1 MSDYMADL
9 DKVLGGVSGSV
20 PKGIKVEKKG
30 SNMDLDMTDF
40 LTLMITELTNQGID
54 QSVDTSD
61 MLNQMIQMQMVE
73 ALANMTDASIM
84 SYAASLV
91 GKEIT
96 VGKYDSEGNLQELVG
111 VVQGT
116 GTKNGEQVV
125 FVNDEYYYMNEIMA
139 VGRLPAKPEETEKPD
154 EDDKTDGVEKP
165 GEGDGTGDVEG
176 PGEGDG
182 TEDVEKPDGTD
193 PVDPP
198 ENTEPPAADG
208 AENEDYNGE
217 NGAPTDPEA

>member
-1 MSDYMADL
+1 MSNYMADI
-9 DKVLGGVSGSV
+9 DKILGSSAASV

-30 SNMDLDMTDF
+30 DNMNLDMTDF
-40 LTLMITELTNQGID
+40 LTLMITELTHQGID
-54 QSVDTSD
+54 ESVDTSD

-111 VVQGT
+111 IVQGT
-116 GTKNGEQVV
+116 GTKNGDQVV
-125 FVNDEYYYMNEIMA
+125 FVNDEYYYMSEIMA
-139 VGRLPAKPEETEKPD
+139 VGRLPAKAEETEKP
-154 EDDKTDGVEKP
+154 EDGDK
-165 GEGDGTGDVEG
+165 
-176 PGEGDG
+176 
-182 TEDVEKPDGTD
+182 TEDVEKPEGGSGTESTD
-193 PVDPP
+193 PTETPKDPDVTGP
-198 ENTEPPAADG
+198 DETG
-208 AENEDYNGE
+208 GTENEDYNGE

>member
-73 ALANMTDASIM
+73 ALANVTDASIM

-91 GKEIT
+91 GTEIT

-139 VGRLPAKPEETEKPD
+139 VGRLPAKPEEPEKPD

-193 PVDPP
+193 PVAPP

-208 AENEDYNGE
+208 TETGDYNGE